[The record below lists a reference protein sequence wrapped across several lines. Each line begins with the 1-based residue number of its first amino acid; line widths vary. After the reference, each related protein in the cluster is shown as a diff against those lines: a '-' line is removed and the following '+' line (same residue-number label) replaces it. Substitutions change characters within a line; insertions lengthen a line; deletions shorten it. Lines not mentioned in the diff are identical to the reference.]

1 MGLSVL
7 AARKA
12 AARELTDSWP
22 AAVKFPV
29 EGPADHRAKVLQE
42 LTSQF
47 RSQFSSVREG
57 GLDAISARQPPSR
70 QVSQESLAKV
80 ESLLATNDVQG
91 LIAYGP
97 ELIDVLDALRFQR
110 NQILPETVY
119 RNVLPK
125 LQPVFAVLD
134 RFSSQE
140 AAERRR
146 AATKLQELAAKH
158 PCGRLALDR
167 LSQLMASESDDL
179 VWQSV
184 LQTVANENG
193 EEIASMAYAGL
204 GHSSSEV
211 RRRACEYLAAH
222 PDRNHA
228 KMLIPA
234 LDDSQPLVVCAAVEA
249 LAAGGMDDPSPLRNL
264 LGSNNEEIQLSAAK
278 ALAQLNN
285 ASGKPALER
294 LAYSNDPLIR
304 AKVAAAMGEYP
315 DPSFIPILIRF
326 LNDQASVS
334 RTALA
339 SLPLVQGED
348 ISQLPG
354 QPPAKI
360 TERISRWKRWY
371 EQR

>member
-1 MGLSVL
+1 
-7 AARKA
+7 
-12 AARELTDSWP
+12 
-22 AAVKFPV
+22 
-29 EGPADHRAKVLQE
+29 
-42 LTSQF
+42 
-47 RSQFSSVREG
+47 
-57 GLDAISARQPPSR
+57 
-70 QVSQESLAKV
+70 
-80 ESLLATNDVQG
+80 
-91 LIAYGP
+91 
-97 ELIDVLDALRFQR
+97 
-110 NQILPETVY
+110 
-119 RNVLPK
+119 
-125 LQPVFAVLD
+125 
-134 RFSSQE
+134 
-140 AAERRR
+140 
-146 AATKLQELAAKH
+146 
-158 PCGRLALDR
+158 
-167 LSQLMASESDDL
+167 MASESDDL